1 MMRKLLAA
9 GLTAALL
16 VGAASAY
23 AQEEDALPH
32 LDWSFYG
39 IFGTYDRAAAQRG
52 FQIYNEVCSNCHSL
66 NLLTYGDLTDLGFTQ
81 DQVKAIA
88 AAKQVPDTDD
98 SGQPIQRPAL
108 PSDHFVAPFP
118 NVKAARAA
126 NNGALPPDLSLIIKA
141 REGGP
146 DYVHGILTGYINPPA
161 GFHLGDGM
169 NYNEYFPGHQIAM
182 PQPLSDN
189 SVTFADGTPA
199 LLDEEATD
207 VVTFLSWAA
216 EPKLEERHRTG
227 LKAVLF
233 LIAMTGVLYG
243 AKRRIWSEVEH

>member
-23 AQEEDALPH
+23 AQEEEALPH

-182 PQPLSDN
+182 PKPLSDKQ
-189 SVTFADGTPA
+189 VTYADGTPA
-199 LLDEEATD
+199 TVPQMAHD
-207 VVTFLSWAA
+207 VTTFLAWASD
-216 EPKLEERHRTG
+216 PTLDQRHHIG
-227 LKAVLF
+227 FKVMLF
-233 LIAMTGVLYG
+233 LVVGVGVFYA
-243 AKRRIWSEVEH
+243 AKRKTWSAIEH

>member
-1 MMRKLLAA
+1 MRKLLAT
-9 GLTAALL
+9 GLIAAVL
-16 VGAASAY
+16 ASAVPGF
-23 AQEEDALPH
+23 AQEEEKPLPSIG
-32 LDWSFYG
+32 WSFNG

-52 FQIYNEVCSNCHSL
+52 FQVYNEVCSNCHSL
-66 NLLTYGDLTDLGFTQ
+66 NLVTYGDLTELGFTE

-118 NVKAARAA
+118 NEKAARAA
-126 NNGALPPDLSLIIKA
+126 ENGALPPDLSLITKA

-146 DYVHGILTGYINPPA
+146 DYLYGILTGYGTPPA
-161 GFHLGDGM
+161 GFKLGDGM

-182 PQPLSDN
+182 PQPLNDS
-189 SVTFADGTPA
+189 SVTFAGGAPA
-199 LLDEEATD
+199 LLDDEAQD
-207 VVTFLSWAA
+207 VVTFLAWAA
-216 EPKLEERHRTG
+216 EPNLEARHRTG
-227 LKAVLF
+227 LKTVLF

-243 AKRRIWSEVEH
+243 AKRRIWSVIEH